1 MTKEELEKKRDEICL
16 KLANEFYPDSRM
28 WDSRDG
34 NFFNGAKA
42 GFDSAVSL
50 LLPRLGALE
59 MAAKCL
65 EVLEKEI
72 DSGRGISIYKNEGS
86 HRAIKQAL
94 DNLKEKKNE

>member
-1 MTKEELEKKRDEICL
+1 MTKEELEKIR
-16 KLANEFYPDSRM
+16 NELTDRYVRLTGTENTRCDFKS
-28 WDSRDG
+28 
-34 NFFNGAKA
+34 
-42 GFDSAVSL
+42 GFDSAVAL
-50 LLPRLGALE
+50 LIPRLEALE